1 MTPEQKLLISTSLLP
16 VLADM
21 LEDWK
26 HFKHEYKQEQTRII
40 NAIRYLDKM
49 FMDEATDEER
59 KQQNDIQL
67 AFRQWI
73 TKSMEDESK

>member
-26 HFKHEYKQEQTRII
+26 EFKHEYKQEQTRII